1 MTATGYDI
9 VTVGGG
15 VGGASFARSM
25 AASGRRVLVLERE
38 TQFKDRVRG
47 EWLSPWG
54 VEETRLLGIYGLLRD
69 AGAHELPK
77 LLAGNGVEDLAAQS
91 PENHPSLTFYHSDAQ
106 TVLLAAAADAGAE
119 IVTGARVTDV
129 RLGSPPSLAYTRG
142 GEVHEITARL
152 VVGADGRT
160 SLARKAIGREEREH
174 RASRLLAGVLL
185 DDLDIDEEIGI
196 FSIGQPGALAAIF
209 PQGNRRAR
217 AYVLLQQ
224 EEPARLKGDDGL
236 ERFIGISVEAGV
248 APSVFASCRA
258 VGPLVSFVADDSW
271 IEMPYEAGV
280 VLIGDAAGVSD
291 PTWGMG
297 LSLTFRDARI
307 LRDCL
312 DESDDW
318 DAAARDYAAAH
329 DDYFQTVITAESWQ
343 ADVLLARGPDANAL
357 RARVFPQWAQ
367 DPTRRLN
374 LSGLG
379 PRLDV
384 SEEARRRFFCEDVA
398 GA

>member
-1 MTATGYDI
+1 M
-9 VTVGGG
+9 
-15 VGGASFARSM
+15 
-25 AASGRRVLVLERE
+25 RR
-38 TQFKDRVRG
+38 
-47 EWLSPWG
+47 
-54 VEETRLLGIYGLLRD
+54 
-69 AGAHELPK
+69 AC
-77 LLAGNGVEDLAAQS
+77 
-91 PENHPSLTFYHSDAQ
+91 
-106 TVLLAAAADAGAE
+106 
-119 IVTGARVTDV
+119 
-129 RLGSPPSLAYTRG
+129 
-142 GEVHEITARL
+142 
-152 VVGADGRT
+152 
-160 SLARKAIGREEREH
+160 
-174 RASRLLAGVLL
+174 SRGVLL
-185 DDLDIDEEIGI
+185 DDLDIDEEVGI

-209 PQGNRRAR
+209 PQGNKRAR

-224 EEPARLKGDDGL
+224 EEPTRLKGEGGL

-248 APSVFASCRA
+248 AHSVFASCRA
-258 VGPLVSFVADDSW
+258 LGPLVSFVADESW

-307 LRDCL
+307 LRDRL
-312 DESDDW
+312 DASDDW
-318 DAAARDYAAAH
+318 DVAARDYAAAH

-343 ADVLLARGPDANAL
+343 PDVLLARGPDADAL
-357 RARVFPQWAQ
+357 RARVLPQWAQ

-398 GA
+398 GT